1 MAGIQVQEGTA
12 PFKVPSIDEP
22 CFTYYKIIG
31 NLSSSSTP
39 PVIVA
44 HGGPGAGHEY
54 LLTFADL
61 WLEYGLPVIFY
72 DQIGCA
78 ASTHLP
84 QKAGDQSFWQEQLF
98 QDELDN
104 LLDHLDVRRDPG
116 FHFLGQSWGGM
127 LGAAFAARRPRGLRR
142 LVLAS
147 ALASKELATR
157 GTRLLRQQMPP
168 GMQKALDEAEQKGEY
183 DSPAY
188 KEALDFY
195 YRKHVC
201 RADPFP
207 PAELLPALKHLSE
220 DTTVYRTMNGP
231 SPLTADGSLNNWTV
245 IPCLPQITAPTLVYN
260 GEYDTSHDIAQVP
273 FFELIPR
280 VRWTTFPGGGHMCH
294 LEGGGLRERILKV
307 VGEFLTQGDVAE
319 AQ

>member
-1 MAGIQVQEGTA
+1 MAEIPIREGQA
-12 PFKVPSIDEP
+12 PFKIPSIDEP
-22 CFTYYKIIG
+22 CFTYYKVIG
-31 NLSSSSTP
+31 TLSRDTP
-39 PVIVA
+39 PVIIA

-54 LLTFADL
+54 LLTFTDL
-61 WLEYGLPVIFY
+61 WEDYGLPVVFY

-84 QKAGDQSFWQEQLF
+84 QKAGDRSFWQEQLF

-104 LLDHLDVRRDPG
+104 LLDHLDLRRDPG

-147 ALASKELATR
+147 ALASKELGTR
-157 GTRLLRQQMPP
+157 GTRLLREQMPP
-168 GMQKALDEAEQKGEY
+168 DMQKGLNEAEEKGEY
-183 DSPAY
+183 DSLAY

-195 YRKHVC
+195 YRNFAC
-201 RADPFP
+201 RVDPFP
-207 PAELLPALKHLSE
+207 PAEMLPALKHLSE

-231 SPLTADGSLNNWTV
+231 SPLTVDGSLSTWTV
-245 IPCLPQITAPTLVYN
+245 IPRLPQITAPTLVYN
-260 GEYDTSHDIAQVP
+260 GEYDTSHDIVQVP

-280 VRWTTFPGGGHMCH
+280 VRWITFSGGGHMCH
-294 LEGGGLRERILKV
+294 LEGDGWREKVLKV
-307 VGEFLTQGDVAE
+307 VGEFLTQKEFANVR
-319 AQ
+319 